1 MAPHSEDV
9 SFRPAEPGIQDN
21 IAIKGQPSS
30 TAEAPIKNQYP
41 KPLELKG
48 VLNQFKSF
56 EVTPVIGKEFPEANL
71 AEWLRAPNSDEL
83 LRDLAIT
90 GSYLF
95 QFIHLQRHCLA
106 D

>member
-1 MAPHSEDV
+1 MAPHSEEV
-9 SFRPAEPGIQDN
+9 SLRPAEPGTQDN
-21 IAIKGQPSS
+21 IAVKGQPSS
-30 TAEAPIKNQYP
+30 TVEASTKTQYP

-71 AEWLRAPNSDEL
+71 LEWLRAPNSDEL

-90 GSYLF
+90 GSYLSP
-95 QFIHLQRHCLA
+95 IHPSAMILPG
-106 D
+106 